1 MGDVAGFLISG
12 WDWFTDKLLAQLV
25 ALLVGAVV
33 VQRFY
38 VRQSHKAA
46 LIDYLVARLE
56 DVKRESMTYWSKPQ
70 DEDGPIAAQRVKGA
84 LKGLFA
90 DVGYFCERYSEAPL
104 HVPLQRLFD
113 ACTDGGFESR
123 DCGPDLSRH
132 MRIVNSTNELRIRL
146 LKCKL

>member
-1 MGDVAGFLISG
+1 MDNVAESLGMV
-12 WDWFTDKLLAQLV
+12 WNWVADKLLAPLIS
-25 ALLVGAVV
+25 LLLGAVV

-46 LIDYLVARLE
+46 MIDDLVARLE

-70 DEDGPIAAQRVKGA
+70 DDDAHIVAQRVKGA

-90 DVGYFCERYSEAPL
+90 DARYFCERYKEAPL
-104 HVPLQRLFD
+104 QIHLQRLFE
-113 ACTDGGFESR
+113 ACTDGSFESTQ
-123 DCGPDLSRH
+123 CKAELSRY
-132 MRIVNSTNELRIRL
+132 MRIVNSTNDLRIRL